1 MTRKSIDIKPEM
13 TEIMELADKDFKIAD
28 INIFKDLIENINTM
42 KRNLKDIKKDKMEF
56 FNIYPI

>member
-1 MTRKSIDIKPEM
+1 M